1 MKYGEP
7 AHFMGN
13 HNPQQQANTA
23 IHNMSA
29 AQTSIFMVLTDV
41 VQCKM
46 SFYVLSG
53 ESNGEPNS

>member
-13 HNPQQQANTA
+13 HNPQQQAAAVNTA

-29 AQTSIFMVLTDV
+29 VSSDIN
-41 VQCKM
+41 
-46 SFYVLSG
+46 FYGL
-53 ESNGEPNS
+53 N